1 MILIITKENKLKNYK
16 PILDRLPQDVVI
28 ISTDMTE
35 KEFMAHWENCTRLP
49 EDIKVGFTD

>member
-1 MILIITKENKLKNYK
+1 MILIITKENKLKNYR